1 MPVTVAWSMAG
12 AALATPRPTNTSGD
26 FAALAGTD
34 GFVEL
39 PPRRG
44 EYAQG
49 TAVRL
54 FRW

>member
-1 MPVTVAWSMAG
+1 V
-12 AALATPRPTNTSGD
+12 ALAEPRPTNTSGD

-39 PPRRG
+39 PAAGAP
-44 EYAQG
+44 YAAG

>member
-1 MPVTVAWSMAG
+1 VKLAWSAAG
-12 AALATPRPTNTSGD
+12 AALATPCPTNTSGD

-39 PPRRG
+39 PARRS
-44 EYAQG
+44 EYPAG
-49 TAVRL
+49 AVVRL